1 MKVLRGF
8 AIFFLLLGA
17 LYLVGPRVE
26 TPELNESPVSVPS
39 DLMSLE
45 RWITEKENALGNVR
59 SGNASQIIFNDSVPK
74 KNQI

>member
-26 TPELNESPVSVPS
+26 TPELNENPVSVPS

-45 RWITEKENALGNVR
+45 
-59 SGNASQIIFNDSVPK
+59 Q
-74 KNQI
+74 